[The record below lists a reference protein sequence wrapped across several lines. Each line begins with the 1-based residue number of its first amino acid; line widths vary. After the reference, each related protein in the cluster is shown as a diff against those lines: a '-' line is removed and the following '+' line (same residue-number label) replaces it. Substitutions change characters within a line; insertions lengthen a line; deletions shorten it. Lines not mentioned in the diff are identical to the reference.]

1 MIPKLTFIQW
11 LKALDSGVHFYSDCH
26 LIFYYDE
33 VEMTKKVQII

>member
-1 MIPKLTFIQW
+1 MTPKLTFVQW
-11 LKALDSGVHFYSDCH
+11 LKALKNGSHIYSDCH